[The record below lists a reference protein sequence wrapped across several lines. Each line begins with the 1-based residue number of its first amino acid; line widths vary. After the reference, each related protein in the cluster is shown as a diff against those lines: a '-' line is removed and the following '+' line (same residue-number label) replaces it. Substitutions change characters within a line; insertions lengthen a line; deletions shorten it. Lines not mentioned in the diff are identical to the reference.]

1 LPDQYGTDNLK
12 TEQKRFFQSLIF
24 PVAFVLLLWLIK
36 AADVIW
42 DMDMNEYGLYP
53 LKVKGLLG
61 IITSPLLHA
70 GFSHLFANTIPLL
83 VLGSLLFYFYRPLAW
98 QVFFLIWLMT
108 GVWVW
113 VFARGSGVHIG
124 ASGII
129 YGLASF
135 LFLSGIIR
143 REQRLMIITLLVTF
157 LYGSLLW
164 GLFPQ
169 FFPKEHISW
178 ESHLMGLLSG
188 ALLAIYY
195 RKSGPQKKVY
205 HWDDEDDSEQEED
218 AYWKSTS
225 TLDEET

>member
-1 LPDQYGTDNLK
+1 MPDQYGTDNLK

>member
-1 LPDQYGTDNLK
+1 LPDPYETESLK
-12 TEQKRFFQSLIF
+12 TEQKRFFQSLVF
-24 PVAFVLLLWLIK
+24 PVAFVILLWLLK

-53 LKVKGLLG
+53 LKAKGLLG
-61 IITSPLLHA
+61 IITAPLLHA
-70 GFSHLFANTIPLL
+70 GFSHLFANTVPLL

-108 GVWVW
+108 GIWVW
-113 VFARGSGVHIG
+113 VFARGSGAHIG

-188 ALLAIYY
+188 TLLAIYY

-205 HWDDEDDSEQEED
+205 HWDDDDESDQEDD

-225 TLDEET
+225 TTDELN

>member
-1 LPDQYGTDNLK
+1 LPDQPYTDPLK
-12 TEQKRFFQSLIF
+12 AEQKRLLKSMVV
-24 PVAFVLLLWLIK
+24 PVAFVILLWLIR

-42 DMDMNEYGLYP
+42 DIGMNEYGLYP
-53 LKVKGLLG
+53 LKIKGLPG
-61 IITSPLLHA
+61 IITAPLLHA
-70 GFSHLFANTIPLL
+70 GFSHLFANTVPLL
-83 VLGSLLFYFYRPLAW
+83 VLGSLLFYFYRSLAW
-98 QVFFLIWLMT
+98 KVLLLIWLMT
-108 GVWVW
+108 GIWVW
-113 VFARGSGVHIG
+113 VFARGSAAHIG

-143 REQRLMIITLLVTF
+143 REPRLMIITLLVTF

-188 ALLAIYY
+188 ALLAIWY
-195 RKSGPQKKVY
+195 RKSGPQKQVY
-205 HWDDEDDSEQEED
+205 VWNDDEEEEGED

-225 TLDEET
+225 TDDETKI

>member
-1 LPDQYGTDNLK
+1 M
-12 TEQKRFFQSLIF
+12 IF
-24 PVAFVLLLWLIK
+24 PAAFVILLWFIRV
-36 AADVIW
+36 ADALW
-42 DMDMNEYGLYP
+42 DLGMNEYGLYP
-53 LKVKGLLG
+53 LQVKGLLG

-98 QVFFLIWLMT
+98 KIFLLTWLMT
-108 GVWVW
+108 GIWVW
-113 VFARGSGVHIG
+113 FFARGNAAHIG

-143 REQRLMIITLLVTF
+143 REPTLMIITLLVTF

-188 ALLAIYY
+188 ILLAIYY
-195 RKSGPQKKVY
+195 RRSGPQKKVY
-205 HWDDEDDSEQEED
+205 EWNDEEDEEGED

-225 TLDEET
+225 TEDET

>member
-1 LPDQYGTDNLK
+1 M
-12 TEQKRFFQSLIF
+12 IF
-24 PVAFVLLLWLIK
+24 PFAFVIFLWLIK

-42 DMDMNEYGLYP
+42 DMGMNDYGLYP
-53 LKVKGLLG
+53 LKAKGLLG

-70 GFSHLFANTIPLL
+70 GFSHLFANTVPLL

-98 QVFFLIWLMT
+98 NVFFLVWLMT

-113 VFARGSGVHIG
+113 VFARGNAAHIG

-143 REQRLMIITLLVTF
+143 REQKLMIITLLVTF

-164 GLFPQ
+164 GFFPQ

-178 ESHLMGLLSG
+178 ESHLMGFLSG

-195 RKSGPQKKVY
+195 RKSGPQRKVY
-205 HWDDEDDSEQEED
+205 EWNDEEEEEGDD

-225 TLDEET
+225 TGDDLN

>member
-1 LPDQYGTDNLK
+1 M
-12 TEQKRFFQSLIF
+12 
-24 PVAFVLLLWLIK
+24 AFVLLLWLVK

-188 ALLAIYY
+188 VLLAIYY

-225 TLDEET
+225 TTDELN

>member
-1 LPDQYGTDNLK
+1 MVV
-12 TEQKRFFQSLIF
+12 
-24 PVAFVLLLWLIK
+24 PVAFVILLWLIR
-36 AADVIW
+36 AADVIG
-42 DMDMNEYGLYP
+42 DIGMNEYGLYP
-53 LKVKGLLG
+53 LKIKGLPG
-61 IITSPLLHA
+61 IITAPLLHA
-70 GFSHLFANTIPLL
+70 GFSHLFANTVPLL
-83 VLGSLLFYFYRPLAW
+83 VLGSLLFYFYRSLAW
-98 QVFFLIWLMT
+98 KVLLLIWLMT
-108 GVWVW
+108 GIWVW
-113 VFARGSGVHIG
+113 VFARGSAAHIG

-143 REQRLMIITLLVTF
+143 REPRLMIITLLVTF

-188 ALLAIYY
+188 ALLAIWY
-195 RKSGPQKKVY
+195 RKSGPQKQVY
-205 HWDDEDDSEQEED
+205 VWNDDEEEEGED

-225 TLDEET
+225 TDDETKI

>member
-1 LPDQYGTDNLK
+1 M
-12 TEQKRFFQSLIF
+12 IF
-24 PVAFVLLLWLIK
+24 PFGFVILLWLIRI
-36 AADVIW
+36 ADALW
-42 DMDMNEYGLYP
+42 DLGLNEYGLIP
-53 LKVKGLLG
+53 LKPIGLIG

-98 QVFFLIWLMT
+98 KIFLLTWFMT

-113 VFARGSGVHIG
+113 VFARGNAAHIG

-143 REQRLMIITLLVTF
+143 REQKLMIITLLVTF

-188 ALLAIYY
+188 VLLAVYY
-195 RKSGPQKKVY
+195 RKSGPQKKIY
-205 HWDDEDDSEQEED
+205 EWNDEEEEDGDD

-225 TLDEET
+225 TGENFEN